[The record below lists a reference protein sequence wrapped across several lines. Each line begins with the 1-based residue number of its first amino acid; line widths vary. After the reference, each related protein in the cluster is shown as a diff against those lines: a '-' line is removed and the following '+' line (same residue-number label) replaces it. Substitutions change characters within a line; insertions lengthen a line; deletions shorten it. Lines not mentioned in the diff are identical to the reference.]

1 MLSVDGLSLEAGGL
15 QLGGDVVNVVTADRC
30 RRRVSAWTAIQEL
43 DIQPR
48 P

>member
-1 MLSVDGLSLEAGGL
+1 MLSMDGLSFDAGGF
-15 QLGGDVVNVVTADRC
+15 QFGGDVVNVGTADRC